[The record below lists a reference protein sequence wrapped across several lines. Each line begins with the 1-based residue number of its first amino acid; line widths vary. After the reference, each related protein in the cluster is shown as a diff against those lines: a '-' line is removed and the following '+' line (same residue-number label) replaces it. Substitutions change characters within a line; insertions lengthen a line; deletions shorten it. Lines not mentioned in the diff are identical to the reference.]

1 MAFRPIWPR
10 RLARI
15 RLEIGR
21 RLARSSHERIADG
34 VKKLEKRRILL
45 IRGDDFDEL
54 QADHQRIKPLPG
66 EYSTR
71 FGLNWALVTAEKGCR
86 SGQRDRQK
94 MRLMLLR
101 TAILLLAGRARAHCV
116 PPPDVAS
123 FLGAT
128 CTPDECVSDAFTNCT
143 YICGEACCSKRISN
157 ESCAS
162 LRSFVTA
169 LPCSEHENCP
179 DGQSCCNWDNTVGD
193 FASEGT
199 CGDVCT
205 SSVIIAPGANAYA
218 SPFPTRSYI

>member
-1 MAFRPIWPR
+1 MEMPQ
-10 RLARI
+10 
-15 RLEIGR
+15 LERHSDVNWDLIFLVIESVG
-21 RLARSSHERIADG
+21 LPCVAETVEFVTSLTMKATLTPWASEFGGAG
-34 VKKLEKRRILL
+34 VS
-45 IRGDDFDEL
+45 
-54 QADHQRIKPLPG
+54 A
-66 EYSTR
+66 TR
-71 FGLNWALVTAEKGCR
+71 
-86 SGQRDRQK
+86 QRDRQK

-179 DGQSCCNWDNTVGD
+179 DGQSCCNRDNTVGD
-193 FASEGT
+193 VASEGT